1 MNRSIAL
8 VIGNRNYSSWSVRAW
23 LAIRHSGL
31 AFEEIFI
38 PLSLP
43 NSKAALAK
51 HSPSG
56 LVPVLNIGDNTIW
69 ESLAIIETLAE
80 MAPKVKF
87 WPEDF
92 AARGVA
98 RSVSAQ
104 MHAGFFRLR
113 RDMPMDL
120 RSDLSGQNH
129 TKGALDDGTEI
140 TTLWTTCRERFGNA
154 GPYLFGDW
162 SAADMMYAPVAGR
175 FRTYGVPTNDVCEA
189 YMEAV
194 FAHPDMAAWIAAAKA
209 EPYVIDNHAAEESSN
224 A

>member
-1 MNRSIAL
+1 MSDPIAL

-23 LAIRHSGL
+23 LAMKHTGL

-43 NSKAALAK
+43 DSKATLAK

-56 LVPVLNIGDNTIW
+56 LVPVLKVGDIIIW

-80 MAPKVKF
+80 MAPDVQF
-87 WPEDF
+87 WPKGF
-92 AARGVA
+92 AARATA
-98 RSVSAQ
+98 RSISAQ

-120 RSDLSGQNH
+120 RSDYSGQNH
-129 TKGALDDGTEI
+129 TEGALGDAAKI
-140 TTLWTTCRERFGNA
+140 TALWTTCRAQFGDA

-162 SAADMMYAPVAGR
+162 SAADMMYAPIVGR
-175 FRTYGVPTNDVCEA
+175 FRTYGVPTNDVCET
-189 YMEAV
+189 YMDAV
-194 FAHPDMAAWIAAAKA
+194 LAHPDMAAWMSGAQA
-209 EPYVIDNHAAEESSN
+209 EPYVIGNP
-224 A
+224 